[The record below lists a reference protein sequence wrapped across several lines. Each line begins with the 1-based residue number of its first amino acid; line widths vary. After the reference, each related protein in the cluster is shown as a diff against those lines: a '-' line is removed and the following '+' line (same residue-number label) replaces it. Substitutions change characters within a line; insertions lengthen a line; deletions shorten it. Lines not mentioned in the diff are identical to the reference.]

1 MLQDDTRISLAD
13 LSAVGILLRPIDA
26 VTIVRELTVQ
36 LAAGELPGV
45 PSPHVIRL
53 ASTGAVS
60 IEGPVAAGSRPVARV
75 AQLLESLLPT
85 SDGRGDDPVPP
96 DLRRVIA
103 RALGSS
109 NLPPWPSL
117 DSFAEALSRFSA
129 ADRGEAIADLVASWA
144 SAAIDSNRITARPTE
159 RPATA
164 VDSESSGPHFGDFR
178 RTSAKATPKLDTSEV
193 SISEIRRARRATGLP
208 LAEISRRSRIPVS
221 LLRQLEWGYLQ
232 NWPNGL
238 YGRTQLVR
246 YARAAGLDQ
255 DLVVR
260 SIWPMLEEASQSSP
274 APESVAVVTRPSA
287 PDIALIT
294 LDDLEPVFAEEAA
307 EEPAR
312 VEKVVEPL
320 PRIEESAPADR
331 TVITDS
337 AVDVSTVPHRR
348 RTRLLASFALAS
360 AVAAGVIAS
369 VWLGVGTL
377 PDRPPPPPPPA
388 VSKNEASDSSSGGT
402 SGAAN
407 AAEDRGTEPA
417 NATIETPQSAERSQS
432 STTPPPEPV
441 AEPIRP
447 REPDSMVPDN
457 AAGSPAF
464 ASLGAA
470 MFYQDD
476 ENTDDVVRAGARSPA
491 TTLRIVRVV
500 DENFRNFHAR
510 PSPDGARIAF
520 DSDREQQ
527 RAVYVAD
534 VDGSNVRRVSGE
546 GFAAFPSWS
555 PDGKS
560 LAFVRA
566 DPEHPRV
573 WNLWTVDLDSGHLRQ
588 VTGHGSGQLWG
599 GSWFPDGRRIAYSLE
614 NQLNVIDTLTGE
626 ERSYP
631 SPRTGR
637 LVRTPAV
644 SPDGRR
650 IIFQV
655 ADDGTWLL
663 DVADGSVR
671 KVLADPSAEE
681 YAWSPDGRRVA
692 YYSRRTDEWGVWV
705 MTSR

>member
-1 MLQDDTRISLAD
+1 MLKDDTRISLAD
-13 LSAVGILLRPIDA
+13 LSAVGILLRPVDA

-85 SDGRGDDPVPP
+85 PDGTGDDPVPAH
-96 DLRRVIA
+96 LRRVIA

-159 RPATA
+159 RLPT

-178 RTSAKATPKLDTSEV
+178 RTSAKSTPKPDTFEV

-260 SIWPMLEEASQSSP
+260 SIWPMLEEASESSP
-274 APESVAVVTRPSA
+274 APESVAVMTSPSV
-287 PDIALIT
+287 PEIALIT

-307 EEPAR
+307 EKPAR
-312 VEKVVEPL
+312 VEKVVEP
-320 PRIEESAPADR
+320 PPWIEKSAPADR

-337 AVDVSTVPHRR
+337 TVDVSTVPHRR

-369 VWLGVGTL
+369 VRLGVGTL
-377 PDRPPPPPPPA
+377 LDRQQPATA
-388 VSKNEASDSSSGGT
+388 VSKNEASDSSSRET

-407 AAEDRGTEPA
+407 AAEDRGTQAA
-417 NATIETPQSAERSQS
+417 NATIETPQSAEKSQS
-432 STTPPPEPV
+432 STTAPSEPV

-447 REPDSMVPDN
+447 REPDGMVPDN

-491 TTLRIVRVV
+491 ATLRIVRVV

-510 PSPDGARIAF
+510 PSPEGARIAF

-655 ADDGTWLL
+655 ADDGAWLL

-692 YYSRRTDEWGVWV
+692 YYSRRTNEWGVWV